1 MIFLS
6 SFLNELN
13 NHVIEVVDKI
23 SKGVVTITTV
33 RLGFESLF
41 GTVPIRG
48 VGSGFLIDKNIVVTN
63 AHVVADAR
71 NVNVIFFDGFRVDGK
86 VLIVDAYRD
95 VALVRVDSIP
105 SEAKILTLGDSNTLK
120 IGEIIFAV
128 GSPLGLPG
136 PTVTMGVVSAVGRN
150 IMSENIALEDM
161 IQTDAAINPGNSGGP
176 LVNVNGNVVGMVTAI
191 IPYAQGVGFA
201 IPINTVKR
209 VLEMIETYG
218 RPVRA
223 MIGVYAVS
231 ITPQLASA
239 YRLPLNR
246 GLLIVRVISG
256 TPAYEVRI
264 APGDI
269 ITKVSGKDVSDV
281 RELRR
286 AVEDSISKGF
296 VELEIYRHSYG
307 VRRIKV
313 PILVEEVS

>member
-1 MIFLS
+1 MG
-6 SFLNELN
+6 SFLNEFN
-13 NHVIEVVDKI
+13 DRVIEVVEKI
-23 SKGVVTITTV
+23 SRGVVTITTV

-71 NVNVIFFDGFRVDGK
+71 DVNVIFFDGFMVDGR

-95 VALVRVDSIP
+95 VALVRVDSLP

-150 IMSENIALEDM
+150 IMGENIALEDM

-176 LVNVNGNVVGMVTAI
+176 LVNVNGDVVGMVTAI

-209 VLEMIETYG
+209 VLEMIKVYG

-223 MIGVYAVS
+223 MIGVYAAS

-239 YRLPLNR
+239 YRLPLKR
-246 GLLIVRVISG
+246 GLLVVKVISG

-264 APGDI
+264 APGDV
-269 ITKVSGKDVSDV
+269 ITKIAGKEVSDV

-286 AVEDSISKGF
+286 AVEDSIAQGYI
-296 VELEIYRHSYG
+296 ELEVYRSGYG
-307 VRRIKV
+307 YRKVKV
-313 PILVEEVS
+313 PIMVEEVE